1 MISGLLGKK
10 LRMSRMI
17 APAGDVVGATLLSL
31 GPCYVTQL
39 KTVESDGYEAA
50 QIGYEETKKLN
61 KPALGH
67 LKATPRLRYLR
78 EVKVDDGAEV
88 ELGQMFDV
96 SLFAP
101 GDLVDVTAV
110 TKGRGFAGVVRR
122 YNFRGGP
129 KTHGQSDRWRAPGS
143 TGAGTT
149 PGRVLK
155 GTRMGGRMGG
165 DRVTVKNLE
174 VLAIDPERNLIALKG
189 AVPGPSGGLVTVKKL
204 ASRQRA

>member
-88 ELGQMFDV
+88 
-96 SLFAP
+96 
-101 GDLVDVTAV
+101 
-110 TKGRGFAGVVRR
+110 AGPDVRR
-122 YNFRGGP
+122 LALRTGRSGRRD
-129 KTHGQSDRWRAPGS
+129 GCDQGS
-143 TGAGTT
+143 
-149 PGRVLK
+149 RL
-155 GTRMGGRMGG
+155 RR
-165 DRVTVKNLE
+165 RCSSL
-174 VLAIDPERNLIALKG
+174 
-189 AVPGPSGGLVTVKKL
+189 
-204 ASRQRA
+204 